1 MANNGF
7 TSPSIQMLCP
17 CIHIMLKQ
25 MKACGENLTRMTNV
39 FALCLQPDLTRP
51 EKGGS
56 AHGPVSSHKSH
67 VLTPKK
73 RRKKE
78 IFYKTCHDKT
88 GIFSDGMDPLQSLL
102 YKFIIALFIFG
113 FAQTRG
119 CWFISQEFPQK
130 TSKDIFLERNES
142 WKCYI
147 VKKML
152 VTVSLN
158 EV

>member
-1 MANNGF
+1 MANNVF
-7 TSPSIQMLCP
+7 TSASIQMLCP

-78 IFYKTCHDKT
+78 IFYRTCHDKT

-102 YKFIIALFIFG
+102 YEFIIALFIFG

-130 TSKDIFLERNES
+130 TSKDIVF
-142 WKCYI
+142 
-147 VKKML
+147 
-152 VTVSLN
+152 
-158 EV
+158 